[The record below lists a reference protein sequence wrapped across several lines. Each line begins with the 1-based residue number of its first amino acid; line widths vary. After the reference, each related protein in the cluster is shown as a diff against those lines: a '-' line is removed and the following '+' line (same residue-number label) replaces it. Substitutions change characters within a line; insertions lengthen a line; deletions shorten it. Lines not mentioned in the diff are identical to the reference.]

1 MRFLIVSALT
11 LALFFGKEAEAV
23 SCEGKTFAAK
33 EAVVQLSTLNS
44 YLIRQEYD
52 KLKDTSAV
60 LEANLPCMKTPA
72 PPQLFATAYRYI
84 GIGYYQEGNEEAA
97 KKWFRTALELDPNH
111 KWGVSEIKSAD
122 PIYKLYEEARN
133 DATVDLVLVDG
144 KRLKAPEGTVV
155 YVDGRVWKEP
165 GLTPNRPHIVFIA
178 SRADRHIIDRFI
190 IDGGELPPL
199 LLIDGAPDRK
209 KEEQSAEDMF
219 AVTKVK
225 RVRPPAKTPL
235 LVSSLTTL
243 AAAGGVYGYTF
254 TTNQQFYDATTT
266 TDKQAIRQKNNSLIV
281 TSIAIGTLGLG
292 VGYAGMIIDAP
303 NVPMMPWQL

>member
-1 MRFLIVSALT
+1 MRFLIGSALVLT
-11 LALFFGKEAEAV
+11 LLWGNKAEAV
-23 SCEGKTFAAK
+23 VCEGKTFAAK

-44 YLIRQEYD
+44 YLVRQDYD
-52 KLKDTSAV
+52 KVKEGSAS
-60 LEANLPCMKTPA
+60 LEVNLPCMKTPA

-84 GIGYYQEGNEEAA
+84 GIGHYYNGNEELA

-111 KWGVSEIKSAD
+111 KWGVSEVKTSD
-122 PIYKLYEEARN
+122 PMYKVYEEAREE
-133 DATVDLVLVDG
+133 ASADLVLIDG
-144 KRLKAPEGTVV
+144 KILKAPEGTVV
-155 YVDGRVWKEP
+155 YVDGRIWKDS

-178 SRADRHIIDRFI
+178 SRSDRHIIDRFI

-199 LLIDGAPDRK
+199 LLVDGAPAK
-209 KEEQSAEDMF
+209 KGEESTEDMF

-235 LVSSLTTL
+235 LISSITTL

-254 TTNQQFYDATTT
+254 STNQDFYAATTT
-266 TDKQAIRQKNNSLIV
+266 KEKEAIRQKNNSLIV
-281 TSIAIGTLGLG
+281 TSIAIGTVGIG

-303 NVPMMPWQL
+303 TVPMIPWQL